1 MEHAR
6 RTRLTKIG
14 RARYLEVVAHVVAEV
29 SRDNGRRGLWGQRRN
44 GPVLAGV
51 LAAKAVG
58 ARGNGGVMVAKG
70 SFLELFLEAISYR
83 TRRDGSRCRGRR
95 STCGL
100 KKDPRSPINRQELNE
115 RTQQGMFHRV
125 LTKAVKGS
133 PTGSDRQ

>member
-70 SFLELFLEAISYR
+70 SFLELFFRSNFLPHAPRRKSLPGEAIDMRPEKRPTISYKSTR
-83 TRRDGSRCRGRR
+83 T
-95 STCGL
+95 
-100 KKDPRSPINRQELNE
+100 E
-115 RTQQGMFHRV
+115 RTDTARDVSPGSN
-125 LTKAVKGS
+125 KGS
-133 PTGSDRQ
+133 ERQSDRQ

>member
-58 ARGNGGVMVAKG
+58 AQG
-70 SFLELFLEAISYR
+70 
-83 TRRDGSRCRGRR
+83 RGRCLGR
-95 STCGL
+95 IPEKL
-100 KKDPRSPINRQELNE
+100 RAASP
-115 RTQQGMFHRV
+115 
-125 LTKAVKGS
+125 
-133 PTGSDRQ
+133 P